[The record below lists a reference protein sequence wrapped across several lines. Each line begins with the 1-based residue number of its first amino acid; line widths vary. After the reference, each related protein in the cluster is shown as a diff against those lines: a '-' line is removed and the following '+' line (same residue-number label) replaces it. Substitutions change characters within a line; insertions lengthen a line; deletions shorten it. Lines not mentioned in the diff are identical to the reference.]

1 MAALDFLS
9 RRKEVLVLHFN
20 HGTPHSD
27 AAEKVVTEY
36 CKKNELWCVT
46 GDIGNDKP
54 PIGASLEDFW
64 RKKRYQFFEENAS
77 GLSVVTCHHLDDV
90 VETWLFTSMHG
101 DPRLIPSKR
110 GRYLRPFLTTRKA
123 VLEDWCEHKSIP
135 CVFDPSNDD
144 VRFMRNYI
152 RHELVPRVTRVN
164 PGIHKVLRKKII
176 NNPVMFDEAF

>member
-20 HGTPHSD
+20 HGTPHSEL
-27 AAEKVVTEY
+27 AQKVVTDY
-36 CKKNELWCVT
+36 CRENDLWCVT
-46 GDIGNDKP
+46 DRLAPSTLPTGV
-54 PIGASLEDFW
+54 SLEDFW
-64 RKKRYQFFEENAS
+64 RKKRYQFFEENATD
-77 GLSVVTCHHLDDV
+77 LPVVTCHHLDDV

-123 VLEDWCEHKSIP
+123 VLEDWCEHKCVP
-135 CVFDPSNDD
+135 HVFDPSNDNT
-144 VRFMRNYI
+144 RFMRNYI
-152 RHELVPRVTRVN
+152 RHEIVPRSIQVN